1 MSTSKEKVH
10 LTAVLK
16 CLATSTAIWNPMAWR
31 ASLVFESGYV
41 PNKAKAAKI
50 LPIKKAYI
58 SILKAQYLLTPLLV
72 IKLYV

>member
-1 MSTSKEKVH
+1 
-10 LTAVLK
+10 
-16 CLATSTAIWNPMAWR
+16 MAWR
-31 ASLVFESGYV
+31 ASFVFESGYV
-41 PNKAKAAKI
+41 PNKEKAAKI